1 MWVGTAAAGVSSVP
15 SVRDEDARQLHR
27 TWETLQQDRTRVV
40 NRLKAILA
48 TLGVRLPIGADFP
61 A

>member
-1 MWVGTAAAGVSSVP
+1 VP